1 MRKLVK
7 EQNIIENVLN
17 IIINKNKKITN
28 PAGHYLSY
36 KSQQITCLY
45 KKSHQL

>member
-7 EQNIIENVLN
+7 KQNIIENVLN
-17 IIINKNKKITN
+17 IIINKKKIIN

-36 KSQQITCLY
+36 KSQQINCLY